1 MDNPLQGT
9 EPPIQEL
16 APWWPIIGLFIS
28 LAIAGVSSLWAAY
41 LQYSEWK
48 RKKADREIDAEKEHA
63 IQSEQRKQAVEIE
76 ELKLTFAARQ
86 QVMDSLRQQLDSLSN
101 QHQIQLDEGRKMR
114 EELARAREELRERDS
129 TIAELR
135 TTIAEMQ
142 MRIKQLEREVHTLEQ
157 RDNK

>member
-16 APWWPIIGLFIS
+16 APWWPIIVFLIS
-28 LAIAGVSSLWAAY
+28 VLMTALSSAWAAY
-41 LQYSEWK
+41 LSYNEWK
-48 RKKADREIDAEKEHA
+48 RKRTEKEIDAEKEHA

-157 RDNK
+157 RGEK